1 MRDFDTT
8 FHNRHPRILLIAL
21 KGRKQAMLYSELM
34 NSPEKIDRVIDAY
47 INEHWEDVLADLQ
60 TLIAIPSFR
69 EDDKANPQENAPF
82 GPGPRHALDAALE
95 IAGRMGFKTHDVDGY
110 IGYADYLG
118 EEAAADAGVA
128 NATSATGDI
137 GAASAMGATNA
148 NASGSARADE
158 RTGTETRRRQIGII
172 GHVDIVPAGPGWSV
186 EPYAVTRKDGFLLG
200 RGIADD
206 KGPVVVALHAMN
218 IWKQLGVT
226 LPYDLRFLFG
236 AAEETG
242 MEDVP
247 YYRERFQ
254 DPDFLFTPDA
264 EFPVCYGEKGHYDG
278 TLVSRPLQNGRII
291 DIQGGS
297 APNAVPGSAFAIV
310 SCDDAATADTLPAAE
325 RITVTDLGNG
335 TARIDAQGKCQHAS
349 IPEDGINA
357 IGILVDYLLEN
368 NLCSGD
374 ERAFLQLEQ
383 QLLSCTD
390 GSCFDCACSDKDFGS
405 LTMVGGM
412 ISLHGNSIRQTIDCR
427 FPTCI
432 TADEIEMHIRRASCA
447 CGASIWRDSCME
459 PFLVDPQSPE
469 IQTLLRAYNEATGE
483 NAEPFTMGGGTY
495 ARLFSNAASFGPEK
509 PWVPVP
515 DWVGGMHSPN
525 EGISEEALK
534 EALRIYAR
542 VLIGF

>member
-1 MRDFDTT
+1 
-8 FHNRHPRILLIAL
+8 
-21 KGRKQAMLYSELM
+21 MLYSELV
-34 NSPEKIDRVIDAY
+34 NSPEKIDRAIDAY
-47 INEHWEDVLADLQ
+47 VNEHWEDVLADLQ

-69 EDDKANPQENAPF
+69 EDGKANPQENAPF
-82 GPGPRHALDAALE
+82 GPGPRRALDAALE
-95 IAGRMGFKTHDVDGY
+95 IAGRMGFETHDIDGY

-118 EEAAADAGVA
+118 EEATADAGVIG
-128 NATSATGDI
+128 TTGTAGDA
-137 GAASAMGATNA
+137 GVAVAMGTDAAAAGASAGAE
-148 NASGSARADE
+148 SK
-158 RTGTETRRRQIGII
+158 RRQIGII
-172 GHVDIVPAGPGWSV
+172 GHVDVVPAGPGWNV

-206 KGPVVVALHAMN
+206 KGPVIVALHAMN
-218 IWKQLGVT
+218 VWKQLGVT

-278 TLVSRPLQNGRII
+278 TLVSRPLQNGKII
-291 DIQGGS
+291 DIQGGT
-297 APNAVPGSAFAIV
+297 APNAVPGSAFAVV
-310 SCDDAATADTLPAAE
+310 SCGNAVTAGTLPATE

-335 TARIDAQGKCQHAS
+335 TARIDAHGKCQHAS
-349 IPEDGINA
+349 IPEGGINA
-357 IGILVDYLLEN
+357 IEILVEYLLAN
-368 NLCSGD
+368 NLCTED

-412 ISLHGNSIRQTIDCR
+412 ISLQDGSIRQTIDCR

-432 TADEIEMHIRRASCA
+432 TADEIEMRIRRASCA

-469 IQTLLRAYNEATGE
+469 IQALLRAYNEATGE
-483 NAEPFTMGGGTY
+483 NAKPFTMGGGTY

-509 PWVPVP
+509 PWVSMP

-525 EGISEEALK
+525 EGMREEDLK

-542 VLIGF
+542 VIIGF

>member
-1 MRDFDTT
+1 
-8 FHNRHPRILLIAL
+8 
-21 KGRKQAMLYSELM
+21 MLYSELV

-47 INEHWEDVLADLQ
+47 INKHWEDVLADLQ

-69 EDDKANPQENAPF
+69 EDSKANPQKNAPF
-82 GPGPRHALDAALE
+82 GPGPRRALDAALE

-110 IGYADYLG
+110 IGYADYSG

-128 NATSATGDI
+128 NATGAGDV
-137 GAASAMGATNA
+137 GAAGAMGATNA
-148 NASGSARADE
+148 NASGGARADE

-172 GHVDIVPAGPGWSV
+172 GHVDIVPAGPGWNV

-206 KGPVVVALHAMN
+206 KGPIVVALHAMN
-218 IWKQLGVT
+218 VWKQIGVT

-297 APNAVPGSAFAIV
+297 APNAVPGSAFAV
-310 SCDDAATADTLPAAE
+310 VNCDNVVTADTLPAAE
-325 RITVTDLGNG
+325 SITVTDLGNG
-335 TARIDAQGKCQHAS
+335 TARIDAHGKCQHAS
-349 IPEDGINA
+349 IPEGGINA
-357 IGILVDYLLEN
+357 IGIMVDYLLAN
-368 NLCSGD
+368 DLCTED
-374 ERAFLQLEQ
+374 ERTFLQLEQ

-390 GSCFDCACSDKDFGS
+390 GSCFDCACSDKDFSS

-459 PFLVDPQSPE
+459 PILVDPPSPE
-469 IQTLLRAYNEATGE
+469 IQTLLRAYNKATGE

>member
-1 MRDFDTT
+1 
-8 FHNRHPRILLIAL
+8 
-21 KGRKQAMLYSELM
+21 MLYSELV
-34 NSPEKIDRVIDAY
+34 NSPERIDRVIDAY
-47 INEHWEDVLADLQ
+47 VNEHWEDVLADLQ

-69 EDDKANPQENAPF
+69 EDSKANPQKKAPF
-82 GPGPRHALDAALE
+82 GPGPRRALDAALE

-118 EEAAADAGVA
+118 EEGGADTGAGATGTAGDAGVA
-128 NATSATGDI
+128 V
-137 GAASAMGATNA
+137 AMGAPNTE
-148 NASGSARADE
+148 ASGGARADE

-172 GHVDIVPAGPGWSV
+172 GHVDIVPAGPGWNV
-186 EPYAVTRKDGFLLG
+186 ESYAVTRKDGFLLG

-218 IWKQLGVT
+218 VWKRLGVT

-278 TLVSRPLQNGRII
+278 TLVSRPLRNGRII
-291 DIQGGS
+291 DIQGGT
-297 APNAVPGSAFAIV
+297 APNAVPGSAFAVV
-310 SCDDAATADTLPAAE
+310 SCDNAVTADTLPAAE

-335 TARIDAQGKCQHAS
+335 TARIDAHGKCQHAS
-349 IPEDGINA
+349 IPEGGINA
-357 IGILVDYLLEN
+357 IGILVDYLLAN
-368 NLCSGD
+368 DLCTED

-390 GSCFDCACSDKDFGS
+390 GSCFDCVCSDKDFGS

-412 ISLHGNSIRQTIDCR
+412 ISLQDG
-427 FPTCI
+427 
-432 TADEIEMHIRRASCA
+432 
-447 CGASIWRDSCME
+447 CM
-459 PFLVDPQSPE
+459 
-469 IQTLLRAYNEATGE
+469 R
-483 NAEPFTMGGGTY
+483 
-495 ARLFSNAASFGPEK
+495 
-509 PWVPVP
+509 
-515 DWVGGMHSPN
+515 
-525 EGISEEALK
+525 
-534 EALRIYAR
+534 
-542 VLIGF
+542 

>member
-1 MRDFDTT
+1 
-8 FHNRHPRILLIAL
+8 
-21 KGRKQAMLYSELM
+21 MLYSELM

-128 NATSATGDI
+128 DAETA
-137 GAASAMGATNA
+137 GAAGTTGARSTA
-148 NASGSARADE
+148 NAEASGGARADE

-172 GHVDIVPAGPGWSV
+172 GHVDIVPAGPGWNV

-206 KGPVVVALHAMN
+206 KGPIVVALHAMN
-218 IWKQLGVT
+218 VWKQIGVT

-297 APNAVPGSAFAIV
+297 APNAVPGSAFAV
-310 SCDDAATADTLPAAE
+310 VNCDNVVTADTLPAAE

-335 TARIDAQGKCQHAS
+335 TARIDAHGKCQHAS
-349 IPEDGINA
+349 IPEGGINA
-357 IGILVDYLLEN
+357 IGILVDYLLAN
-368 NLCSGD
+368 DLCTED
-374 ERAFLQLEQ
+374 ERTFLQLEQ

-412 ISLHGNSIRQTIDCR
+412 ISLERGSIRQTIDCR

-515 DWVGGMHSPN
+515 DWVGGMHSPD
-525 EGISEEALK
+525 EGMSEEALK

>member
-1 MRDFDTT
+1 
-8 FHNRHPRILLIAL
+8 
-21 KGRKQAMLYSELM
+21 MLYSELV
-34 NSPEKIDRVIDAY
+34 NSPEKINRVIDAY
-47 INEHWEDVLADLQ
+47 VNEHWEDVLADLQ

-69 EDDKANPQENAPF
+69 EDNKANPQKNAPF
-82 GPGPRHALDAALE
+82 GPGPRRALDAALE
-95 IAGRMGFKTHDVDGY
+95 IASRMGFETHDVDGY
-110 IGYADYLG
+110 LGYADYLS
-118 EEAAADAGVA
+118 EEAATDATTAMGVA
-128 NATSATGDI
+128 STANTTS
-137 GAASAMGATNA
+137 AASAMGATNA
-148 NASGSARADE
+148 KASGGTHADE

-172 GHVDIVPAGPGWSV
+172 GHVDVVPAGPGWSV
-186 EPYAVTRKDGFLLG
+186 EPYTVTRKDGFLLG

-218 IWKQLGVT
+218 VWKQLGVT

-278 TLVSRPLQNGRII
+278 TLVSRPLRNGRII
-291 DIQGGS
+291 DIQGGT
-297 APNAVPGSAFAIV
+297 APNAVPGSAFAV
-310 SCDDAATADTLPAAE
+310 VNCDNVIAADTLPAAE

-335 TARIDAQGKCQHAS
+335 TARIDAHGKCQHAS
-349 IPEDGINA
+349 IPEGGINA

-368 NLCSGD
+368 DLCSGD

-390 GSCFDCACSDKDFGS
+390 GSCFGCACLDKDFGS

-412 ISLHGNSIRQTIDCR
+412 ISLHGSSIRQTIDCR

-469 IQTLLRAYNEATGE
+469 IQALLRAYNEATGE
-483 NAEPFTMGGGTY
+483 SAEPFTMGGGTY

-509 PWVPVP
+509 PWVSVP

-525 EGISEEALK
+525 EGMSEEALK

>member
-1 MRDFDTT
+1 
-8 FHNRHPRILLIAL
+8 
-21 KGRKQAMLYSELM
+21 MLYSELV
-34 NSPEKIDRVIDAY
+34 NSPEKIDQIIDAY

-69 EDDKANPQENAPF
+69 EDSKASPRENAPF
-82 GPGPRHALDAALE
+82 GPGPRRALDTALE
-95 IAGRMGFKTHDVDGY
+95 IAGRMGFETHDVDGY
-110 IGYADYLG
+110 IGYADYSG
-118 EEAAADAGVA
+118 EEAGADAGAA
-128 NATSATGDI
+128 NAARVSDV

-148 NASGSARADE
+148 TSATGALASNCADE

-172 GHVDIVPAGPGWSV
+172 GHVDVVPAGPGWSV
-186 EPYAVTRKDGFLLG
+186 EPYNVTCKDGFLLG

-218 IWKQLGVT
+218 VWKQLDVT

-247 YYRERFQ
+247 YYREHFQ

-291 DIQGGS
+291 DIQGGT
-297 APNAVPGSAFAIV
+297 APNAVPGSAFAV
-310 SCDDAATADTLPAAE
+310 VNCDNAVTADTLPAAE

-335 TARIDAQGKCQHAS
+335 TVRIDAQGKCQHAS
-349 IPEDGINA
+349 IPEGGVNA
-357 IGILVDYLLEN
+357 IGILIDYLLAN
-368 NLCSGD
+368 DLCSED

-432 TADEIEMHIRRASCA
+432 TADEIEMRIRRASCA

-469 IQTLLRAYNEATGE
+469 IQALLRAYNEATGE
-483 NAEPFTMGGGTY
+483 NAEPFTIGGGTY

-515 DWVGGMHSPN
+515 DWVGGMHSPD
-525 EGISEEALK
+525 EGMSEEALK

-542 VLIGF
+542 VLIGL

>member
-1 MRDFDTT
+1 
-8 FHNRHPRILLIAL
+8 
-21 KGRKQAMLYSELM
+21 MLYSELT
-34 NSPEKIDRVIDAY
+34 NSPEKINRAIDTY
-47 INEHWEDVLADLQ
+47 VNEHWEDVLADLQ
-60 TLIAIPSFR
+60 TLISIPSFR

-82 GPGPRHALDAALE
+82 GPGPRRALDAALE
-95 IAGRMGFKTHDVDGY
+95 IAGRMGFETHDVDGY
-110 IGYADYLG
+110 IGYADYRG
-118 EEAAADAGVA
+118 EEDAGDTAGASTGAMGAADA
-128 NATSATGDI
+128 TSAADAT
-137 GAASAMGATNA
+137 AAGEGEHVDTDAP
-148 NASGSARADE
+148 
-158 RTGTETRRRQIGII
+158 RRQIGII
-172 GHVDIVPAGPGWSV
+172 GHVDIVPAGPGWNV

-206 KGPVVVALHAMN
+206 KGPVIVALHAMN
-218 IWKQLGVT
+218 VWKQLGVT

-291 DIQGGS
+291 DIQGGT
-297 APNAVPGSAFAIV
+297 APNAVPGSAFAV
-310 SCDDAATADTLPAAE
+310 VNCDNAVTANTLPAAE

-335 TARIDAQGKCQHAS
+335 TVRIDAQGKCQHAS
-349 IPEDGINA
+349 IPEGGINA
-357 IGILVDYLLEN
+357 IGILVDYLLAN
-368 NLCSGD
+368 GLCAED

-412 ISLHGNSIRQTIDCR
+412 ISLEGGSMRQTIDCR

-483 NAEPFTMGGGTY
+483 NAKPFTMGGGTY

-525 EGISEEALK
+525 EGMREEDLK

>member
-1 MRDFDTT
+1 
-8 FHNRHPRILLIAL
+8 
-21 KGRKQAMLYSELM
+21 MLYSELV

-69 EDDKANPQENAPF
+69 EDSKANPQKNAPF
-82 GPGPRHALDAALE
+82 GPGPRRALDAALE
-95 IAGRMGFKTHDVDGY
+95 IAGRMGFETHDVDGY
-110 IGYADYLG
+110 IGYADYRS
-118 EEAAADAGVA
+118 EEGASNAADAGDTAGTGAIGAA
-128 NATSATGDI
+128 NATSAADATAA
-137 GAASAMGATNA
+137 GAG
-148 NASGSARADE
+148 ADE
-158 RTGTETRRRQIGII
+158 HTDADASRRQIGII
-172 GHVDIVPAGPGWSV
+172 GHVDIVPAGPGWNV

-206 KGPVVVALHAMN
+206 KGPVIVALHAMN
-218 IWKQLGVT
+218 VWKQLGVI

-247 YYRERFQ
+247 YYRARFQ

-291 DIQGGS
+291 DIQGGT
-297 APNAVPGSAFAIV
+297 APNAVPGSAFAVV
-310 SCDDAATADTLPAAE
+310 SCDNAATTDTLPAAE
-325 RITVTDLGNG
+325 RITITDLGNG
-335 TARIDAQGKCQHAS
+335 TVRIDAQGKCQHAS
-349 IPEDGINA
+349 IPEGGINA
-357 IGILVDYLLEN
+357 IGIMVDYLLANDLCTEN
-368 NLCSGD
+368 
-374 ERAFLQLEQ
+374 ERTFLRLEQ

-412 ISLHGNSIRQTIDCR
+412 ISLEGGSIRQTIDCR

-432 TADEIEMHIRRASCA
+432 SADEIEMHIRRASCA

-509 PWVPVP
+509 PWVPLP

-525 EGISEEALK
+525 EGMREEDLK